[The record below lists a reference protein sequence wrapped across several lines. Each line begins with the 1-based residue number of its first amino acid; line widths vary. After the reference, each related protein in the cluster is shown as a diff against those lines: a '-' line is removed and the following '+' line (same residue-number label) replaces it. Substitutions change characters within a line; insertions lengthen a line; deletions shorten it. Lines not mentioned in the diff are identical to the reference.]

1 MKKKFISFMLVL
13 GLLTSFAS
21 ATYSQTVRAS
31 DYLLGYGVSI
41 EAVGDGLME
50 VFYEV
55 DGKGMMSRI
64 GALAIYID
72 QKVNGTWIS
81 YDTLLSAKNPD
92 FLVNDDLGHAGVTYF
107 EGTPGV
113 EYRVTLEA
121 FAMGYDGGSDT
132 GTVTSQVA
140 VCR

>member
-1 MKKKFISFMLVL
+1 MKKKLISLILVL
-13 GLLTSFAS
+13 AILTSFAS
-21 ATYSQTVRAS
+21 ATYIQPRRAS

-41 EAVGDGLME
+41 QAVGDGLME

-64 GALAIYID
+64 GILAIYID
-72 QKVNGTWIS
+72 QKVGNEWRS
-81 YDTLLSAKNPD
+81 YDTLLALQNPD

-107 EGTPGV
+107 EGTPGY
-113 EYRVTLEA
+113 EYRVTIEA

-132 GTVTSQVA
+132 GTITSQGD
-140 VCR
+140 VCE

>member
-1 MKKKFISFMLVL
+1 MKRKIVSFILAL
-13 GLLTSFAS
+13 GMLTSFSS
-21 ATYSQTVRAS
+21 ATYSQTARAS

-55 DGKGMMSRI
+55 DGKGMMSQI
-64 GALAIYID
+64 GALTIYIE
-72 QKVNGTWIS
+72 QKIDGAWVS
-81 YDTLLSAKNPD
+81 YDTLLAARNPD
-92 FLVNDDLGHAGVTYF
+92 FLVDDDLGHAGLTYF
-107 EGTPGV
+107 DGTPGV

-132 GTVTSQVA
+132 GTVTSNGE